1 MLFKESTLYGD
12 GGELKFGGRRKVGGA
27 DRLLR
32 VVVIGALAA
41 FLAAGASTAVGE
53 MEWRRQA
60 GFDGILW
67 GLHVDLEENGA
78 QIVSEMVVSICS
90 RGQFHT
96 AGGGEGNAFW
106 AQVIGLNR
114 RAESSLEEMSSHCAC
129 LARILG
135 KSRGVSLALRGG
147 EEVCSGERSLW
158 LPSSVR
164 RNSLPSLRMF
174 DARSD
179 GAGGVSGL
187 SRLVENGERFVET
200 SPAMLSEV
208 LIADQQ
214 GPNKEESSGAE
225 PEESTPPGL
234 VVGLLCVAA
243 VAGALAGR
251 HVGHPVGK
259 REGRK

>member
-12 GGELKFGGRRKVGGA
+12 GGELKFGGRCKVSGA

-32 VVVIGALAA
+32 VVVIGALVA
-41 FLAAGASTAVGE
+41 FLAAGISTAVGE

-60 GFDGILW
+60 GFAGSLW
-67 GLHVDLEENGA
+67 GLQVGLEESGTR
-78 QIVSEMVVSICS
+78 IMPEMVVRICF
-90 RGQFHT
+90 RDQFHT
-96 AGGGEGNAFW
+96 ACGCEGNAFW
-106 AQVIGLNR
+106 NQMIGLNS
-114 RAESSLEEMSSHCAC
+114 RAESSPDEMPSHCAC
-129 LARILG
+129 FARLLE
-135 KSRGVSLALRGG
+135 KSRGVSLILRGG

-164 RNSLPSLRMF
+164 RNSLPSRRMF
-174 DARSD
+174 DAHSD
-179 GAGGVSGL
+179 GAGGVPGL
-187 SRLVENGERFVET
+187 SRLVENGERSVET

-214 GPNKEESSGAE
+214 GPDKEESSGAE

>member
-32 VVVIGALAA
+32 VAIIGALVA
-41 FLAAGASTAVGE
+41 FLAAGTSMAVGE

-106 AQVIGLNR
+106 TQMIGLNR
-114 RAESSLEEMSSHCAC
+114 RAKSSLEEMPSHYAC
-129 LARILG
+129 LARLLG
-135 KSRGVSLALRGG
+135 KSRGASLALRGG
-147 EEVCSGERSLW
+147 EEVCSGEMSLW

-164 RNSLPSLRMF
+164 RNSLPSRCMF

-179 GAGGVSGL
+179 VAGGVSGL
-187 SRLVENGERFVET
+187 SRLVEDGERFVVT

-214 GPNKEESSGAE
+214 GANKEESSGAE

>member
-12 GGELKFGGRRKVGGA
+12 GGELKFGGRRKVSGV

-32 VVVIGALAA
+32 VVVIGALVA
-41 FLAAGASTAVGE
+41 FLAAGTSTAVGE
-53 MEWRRQA
+53 MERWRQA
-60 GFDGILW
+60 GFAGSLW
-67 GLHVDLEENGA
+67 GLQVDLEESGA
-78 QIVSEMVVSICS
+78 RIMPEMVVRICF

-96 AGGGEGNAFW
+96 AGGGEGDAFW
-106 AQVIGLNR
+106 TQMIGLNR
-114 RAESSLEEMSSHCAC
+114 RAESSLKEMPSHCAR
-129 LARILG
+129 LARLLE
-135 KSRGVSLALRGG
+135 KSRGASLTLRGG

-164 RNSLPSLRMF
+164 RKSSPSRRMF
-174 DARSD
+174 DAHSD
-179 GAGGVSGL
+179 GAGGASGL

-208 LIADQQ
+208 LIANQQ

-234 VVGLLCVAA
+234 VVGLLCVVA

-251 HVGHPVGK
+251 HVGRPVGK

>member
-1 MLFKESTLYGD
+1 M
-12 GGELKFGGRRKVGGA
+12 KFGGRRKVGGA

-32 VVVIGALAA
+32 VAVIGALVA
-41 FLAAGASTAVGE
+41 FLAAGTSTAFGE
-53 MEWRRQA
+53 MEWRRQVGFA
-60 GFDGILW
+60 GGLW
-67 GLHVDLEENGA
+67 GLQVGLAESGA
-78 QIVSEMVVSICS
+78 RIMPEMVAHICY

-96 AGGGEGNAFW
+96 AGGGEGNAFRT
-106 AQVIGLNR
+106 QVIGLNR
-114 RAESSLEEMSSHCAC
+114 RAESSLEEMPSHCAC
-129 LARILG
+129 LARVLE
-135 KSRGVSLALRGG
+135 KSRGANLALRGG

-164 RNSLPSLRMF
+164 RNSLPSRHMF

-225 PEESTPPGL
+225 PVESTPPGL